1 MRVLHLDASCGIS
14 RRTDSSLYFE
24 KRHDEIQTTDRKGT
38 RFNSLA
44 VLRHEQNDLLERPIA
59 DRATGLVRD
68 EETLSVRE
76 VRVRSS
82 VKRDT
87 DWTVNI
93 SLRWHDTRLDVSQ
106 LARRGIGKVGL
117 CIHFST
123 ASLSRVMYEH
133 MCGSRSL
140 RQPPALQSYGLD
152 RGAAVPFPDPAK
164 CFTRE
169 FV

>member
-1 MRVLHLDASCGIS
+1 M
-14 RRTDSSLYFE
+14 
-24 KRHDEIQTTDRKGT
+24 
-38 RFNSLA
+38 
-44 VLRHEQNDLLERPIA
+44 A
-59 DRATGLVRD
+59 DLVRD
-68 EETLSVRE
+68 EETLSTRE

-93 SLRWHDTRLDVSQ
+93 SLRRVS
-106 LARRGIGKVGL
+106 ARARGIGKVGL

-123 ASLSRVMYEH
+123 VGLSRVMYERI
-133 MCGSRSL
+133 CGSRSL
-140 RQPPALQSYGLD
+140 RQPPAPRSQRLD
-152 RGAAVPFPDPAK
+152 RGAAVLFPDPVK